1 MIWRSVAV
9 NPMEPSVW
17 RIVAGMGYVIG
28 RVSIM
33 IFYVATIARA
43 VCNERWRR
51 RLAPITVAGRMPLSN
66 YLLQTLIGVLLFYN
80 WGLGLWGKV
89 GPALDLVLA
98 VAIFFVIQV
107 PLTRWWLNRF
117 QQGPMEYL
125 WRVLT
130 YGREA
135 LRATAEQPGA
145 PTAYRDD
152 RPRASSPN

>member
-1 MIWRSVAV
+1 
-9 NPMEPSVW
+9 
-17 RIVAGMGYVIG
+17 
-28 RVSIM
+28 M

-66 YLLQTLIGVLLFYN
+66 YLLQTLIGMLLFYN

-89 GPALDLVLA
+89 GPALDLLLA

-135 LRATAEQPGA
+135 LSAAAAPPGA
-145 PTAYRDD
+145 PTEYRGD

>member
-1 MIWRSVAV
+1 
-9 NPMEPSVW
+9 
-17 RIVAGMGYVIG
+17 
-28 RVSIM
+28 
-33 IFYVATIARA
+33 
-43 VCNERWRR
+43 
-51 RLAPITVAGRMPLSN
+51 MPLSN

-145 PTAYRDD
+145 PTAYPDD